1 LSPAEG
7 MTKRYKV
14 AITDHTI
21 DSPDVEREILG
32 SMSDILL
39 PHRLLASEDELI
51 KFVKD
56 VDAILDASEIPITD
70 RIMDAIPNLRIV
82 SCVSVG
88 FDNVDV
94 QAASE
99 RGIVV
104 TNVPDYCSNEVADH
118 AMTLIMALARQ
129 LFVLDG
135 KLRSGTWGDK
145 IPKMVRVRS
154 SSSQVLG
161 LVAFGRIPR
170 RVAARARSFGFR
182 VIAYDPYVPRW
193 DFDLSNVE
201 RVQTLHELMSGSDII
216 SVHLPLNAETRHLI
230 GEEEIGAMKPGAFFV
245 NTGRGQTVDQ
255 AALTRALMDKRI
267 AGAALDVFEREPPDP
282 ADPLFKLDNV
292 IVTPHVASYS
302 EESMVRVRAEAANT
316 VADLL
321 CGRRPQFILNPQ
333 VLAEGRR
340 R

>member
-1 LSPAEG
+1 MS
-7 MTKRYKV
+7 KKYKV

-32 SMSDILL
+32 DISDILL
-39 PHRLLASEDELI
+39 PHKLLASEEELI

-56 VDAILDASEIPITD
+56 TDAILDASEIPVTD
-70 RIMDAIPNLRIV
+70 RVMDAVPNLRIV

-94 QAASE
+94 QAASK

-129 LFVLDG
+129 LFILDG

-145 IPKMVRVRS
+145 IPKIVWVRS
-154 SSSQVLG
+154 CSSQVLG

-170 RVAARARSFGFR
+170 RVAARARSFGFK
-182 VIAYDPYVPRW
+182 VIAYDPFVPRW

-201 RVQTLHELMSGSDII
+201 RVQTLHELMSRSDIV
-216 SVHLPLNAETRHLI
+216 SAHLPLNAETRHLI
-230 GEEEIGAMKPGAFFV
+230 GEEEIGAMKPG
-245 NTGRGQTVDQ
+245 GLLREH
-255 AALTRALMDKRI
+255 R
-267 AGAALDVFEREPPDP
+267 ER
-282 ADPLFKLDNV
+282 
-292 IVTPHVASYS
+292 
-302 EESMVRVRAEAANT
+302 
-316 VADLL
+316 
-321 CGRRPQFILNPQ
+321 
-333 VLAEGRR
+333 
-340 R
+340 